1 MPFSTKRFVPQT
13 ISWLVC
19 LLLLL
24 SLPALAQQT
33 QSVTVSGLVTSTET
47 NQAIPGANVVI
58 KNTQQGTTTNA
69 NGEFTLSA
77 PAGSLVLIISS
88 IGHQTQEVPVTGQS
102 KLTIS
107 LQPDDRSLNEVIVVG
122 YGTVKKSDLTGS
134 VSSVKAAELRQTPI
148 ANFVQGLQAR
158 ASGVQVTQ
166 NSGAP
171 GGSISVRI
179 RGNSSISG
187 SSEPLYV
194 VDGFPIAGGDN
205 PVAGGGSGL
214 GADNGNRLSVLSTL
228 NPNDIES
235 MEVLKDASA
244 TAIYGT
250 RGANGVVLITT
261 KRGKAGKT
269 RVSYDGYYGQQQ
281 IRKTLD
287 VMNATQYAQLQNE
300 LTGQALFPNPTQLGE
315 GTDWQSLI
323 FRKAPMQSHQLSV
336 SGGNERSQFALSM
349 NYFDQDGIIINSNF
363 KRGSIRVNLDNA
375 VSKNFKIGTSLTY
388 TYSVNN
394 GAVTATLG
402 DGGPAGGIVLSAL
415 TTPPVL
421 NPYNA
426 DGTPTLYTGLYV
438 DANNPVALASEVLNR
453 NTTRR
458 LLGNIFADW
467 TIAEGF
473 TYRASFGGD
482 LVTDTRDSY
491 VTRYVRAGSVVGGI
505 GGKGNANTNTI
516 LHESL
521 LNYHRLLGAHDLTL
535 TGVFSTQGQMQTADA
550 ITGQQFPNDLV
561 LNNNLSQ
568 ASIIT
573 IGSNKQAWRLDSYTG
588 RINYNYKS
596 RYLLTLTG
604 RVDGSSRF
612 GANNKYGFFPSVA
625 GAWRLSEEPFM
636 QGQQVLSDLKLRG
649 SYGLTGNAD
658 IPLYNSLSRLNSVGN
673 YNFNNVRTIGIAA
686 ANISNPDLKW
696 EKSAQA
702 DIGLDFGLFNNRVQV
717 TADVYYKKTTD
728 LLLSRTI
735 PLSSGFG
742 SIFGNYGSVE
752 NKGIEVTINAGVL
765 NGRLKWDISGN
776 VSANRNKLTLIDG
789 VRTEI
794 VPGGGDGSVGAF
806 TNNSILRV
814 GAPIGSFYGYNFDGI
829 YQTGDNIPTGR
840 VPGNIR
846 YRDLNGDNV
855 ISGADQTIIGNP
867 NPSYIFG
874 INNNLKYKGFD
885 LSLFVQG
892 VQGNQIFN
900 VARLRLEGGASV
912 SNQYAT
918 LVDRWTPT
926 NPSNRYPKAVT
937 GQRVNQSDSH
947 IEDGSFIRFKNI
959 TLGYTLPATGKL
971 AWLANSRVYVSAN
984 NFATLTNYSGYDPEV
999 NTAGQ
1004 NNLNLGVDNIGFP
1017 VPKSFIAGLQ
1027 LNF

>member
-1 MPFSTKRFVPQT
+1 MPFSTTSIIQQR
-13 ISWLVC
+13 IGWLTC

-24 SLPALAQQT
+24 GLSALAQ
-33 QSVTVSGLVTSTET
+33 SARSLLVKGVVVSAEG
-47 NQAIPGANVVI
+47 NQGIPGANVVI

-69 NGEFTLSA
+69 DGEFTLTA
-77 PAGSLVLIISS
+77 PEGKLVLIVSS
-88 IGHQTQEVPVTGQS
+88 IGYQTREVPVSGQS
-102 KLTIS
+102 KLSIT
-107 LQPDDRSLNEVIVVG
+107 LQPDDRSLNEVVVVG

-214 GADNGNRLSVLSTL
+214 GNDNGNRLSVLSTL

-287 VMNATQYAQLQNE
+287 VMNATQFAKYENE
-300 LTGQALFPNPTQLGE
+300 ITGTTIYPNPDQLGQ
-315 GTDWQSLI
+315 GTDWQSLV

-336 SGGNERSQFALSM
+336 TGGNEKSQFALSM

-363 KRGSIRVNLDNA
+363 KRGSVRVNLDNT
-375 VSKNFKIGTSLTY
+375 VSKNLKIGTSLTY

-394 GAVTATLG
+394 GAVTATLL
-402 DGGPAGGIVLSAL
+402 DGASGGIIWAAI
-415 TTPPVL
+415 TAPPTQS
-421 NPYNA
+421 PYNA
-426 DGTPTLYTGLYV
+426 DGTPTIFTGRYL
-438 DANNPVALASEVLNR
+438 DLNNPVALASEVLNQ

-458 LLGNIFADW
+458 FLGNIFADW
-467 TIAEGF
+467 TIADGL
-473 TYRASFGGD
+473 TYRGSFGGD

-491 VTRYVRAGSVVGGI
+491 VTRNIRAGSQVNGI
-505 GGKGNANTNTI
+505 GGKGNNNTNTV

-521 LNYHRLLGAHDLTL
+521 LNYHRLLGNHDLTL
-535 TGVFSTQGQMQTADA
+535 TGVFSTQRQSQTAESM
-550 ITGQQFPNDLV
+550 TGQQFPNDLV
-561 LNNNLSQ
+561 LNDNLSQ
-568 ASIIT
+568 ASIVS
-573 IGSNKQAWRLDSYTG
+573 IGSTRQAWRLDSYTG
-588 RINYNYKS
+588 RINYNFKS
-596 RYLLTLTG
+596 KYLLTLTG
-604 RVDGSSRF
+604 RADGSSRF

-625 GAWRLSEEPFM
+625 GAWRISEEDFM
-636 QGQQVLSDLKLRG
+636 QGQQVFSDLKLRA

-686 ANISNPDLKW
+686 ANIGNPDLKW

-702 DIGLDFGLFNNRVQV
+702 DIGLDFGLLNNRIQV

-742 SIFGNYGSVE
+742 SVFGNFGSVE
-752 NKGIEVTINAGVL
+752 NRGIEVTVNAGVL
-765 NGRLKWDISGN
+765 NGALKWDISGN

-789 VRTEI
+789 TRTEI
-794 VPGGGDGSVGAF
+794 VPGDGGGSVGPF
-806 TNNSILRV
+806 TNNSILRI
-814 GAPIGSFYGYNFDGI
+814 GAPIGSFYGYVFDGI
-829 YQTGDNIPTGR
+829 YQTGESIPTGR
-840 VPGNIR
+840 IPGNIR
-846 YRDLNGDNV
+846 YRDLTGDGV
-855 ISGADQTIIGNP
+855 ISGADQAIIGNP

-892 VQGNQIFN
+892 VQGNQIYN
-900 VARLRLEGGASV
+900 VSKPRLEGGAGGY
-912 SNQYAT
+912 NQYASYE
-918 LVDRWTPT
+918 DRWTPT
-926 NPSNRYPKAVT
+926 NPSNRYQKALT
-937 GQRVNQSDSH
+937 GQRVNQSDIH
-947 IEDGSFIRFKNI
+947 IEDGSFVRFKNI
-959 TLGYTLPATGKL
+959 TLGYTVPAVGKM
-971 AWLANSRVYVSAN
+971 AWLANSRIYISAN
-984 NFATLTNYSGYDPEV
+984 NFATLTRYSGYDPEV

-1017 VPKSFIAGLQ
+1017 VAKSFIAGLQ

>member
-1 MPFSTKRFVPQT
+1 MPFSTTSSAQSK
-13 ISWLVC
+13 IGWLVG
-19 LLLLL
+19 LLLVLEL
-24 SLPALAQQT
+24 SALAQ
-33 QSVTVSGLVTSTET
+33 SNRPVTVSGLVTSAESS
-47 NQAIPGANVVI
+47 QGIPGANVMV

-69 NGEFTLSA
+69 NGEFTLAA
-77 PAGSLVLIISS
+77 PAGSLVLIVSS
-88 IGHQTQEVPVTGQS
+88 IGFQTQEVPVSGQS
-102 KLTIS
+102 KLTIA
-107 LQPDDRSLNEVIVVG
+107 LQADNRSLNEVIVVG

-134 VSSVKAAELRQTPI
+134 VSSVRAAELKQTPI

-179 RGNSSISG
+179 RGNNSISG

-214 GADNGNRLSVLSTL
+214 GNDNGNRLSVLSTL

-261 KRGKAGKT
+261 KRGKSGKT

-287 VMNATQYAQLQNE
+287 VMNATQFAKYENEITGTQLY
-300 LTGQALFPNPTQLGE
+300 PNPDQLGQ

-363 KRGSIRVNLDNA
+363 KRGSVRVNLDNTI
-375 VSKNFKIGTSLTY
+375 SKNLKIGTSLTY

-394 GAVTATLG
+394 GAITATLG
-402 DGGPAGGIVLSAL
+402 DGGPAGGIILSAL
-415 TTPPVL
+415 TAPPVFS
-421 NPYNA
+421 PYNA
-426 DGTPTLYTGLYV
+426 DGSPTIFTNRYLDL
-438 DANNPVALASEVLNR
+438 NNPVALATEVMNR

-458 LLGNIFADW
+458 FLGNIFADW
-467 TIAEGF
+467 TITNGS

-491 VTRYVRAGSVVGGI
+491 VTRNIRAGSQVNGI
-505 GGKGNANTNTI
+505 GGKGNANTNTV

-521 LNYHRLLGAHDLTL
+521 LNYHRLFGVHDVNV
-535 TGVFSTQGQMQTADA
+535 TGVFSTQGQLQTADA
-550 ITGQQFPNDLV
+550 MTGQQFPNDLV

-568 ASIIT
+568 ASILT
-573 IGSNKQAWRLDSYTG
+573 IASNKQAWRLDSYTG

-596 RYLLTLTG
+596 KYLLTLTG

-612 GANNKYGFFPSVA
+612 GDNNKYGFFPSVA
-625 GAWRLSEEPFM
+625 GAWRVSEEGFM
-636 QGQQVLSDLKLRG
+636 QGQQVLSDLKLRA
-649 SYGLTGNAD
+649 SYGITGNAD

-702 DIGLDFGLFNNRVQV
+702 DIGLDFGLLNNRIQV

-742 SIFGNYGSVE
+742 SVFGNFGSVE
-752 NKGIEVTINAGVL
+752 NRGIEVTVNAGVL
-765 NGRLKWDISGN
+765 NGPLKWDINGN
-776 VSANRNKLTLIDG
+776 ISANRNKLTLIDG
-789 VRTEI
+789 TRTEI
-794 VPGGGDGSVGAF
+794 IPGGGDASIGAF

-814 GAPIGSFYGYNFDGI
+814 GAPIGSFYGYVFDGI

-840 VPGNIR
+840 IPGNIR
-846 YRDLNGDNV
+846 YRDLNGDGV

-874 INNNLKYKGFD
+874 INNTLKYKGFD

-892 VQGNQIFN
+892 VQGNQIFA
-900 VARLRLEGGASV
+900 VSRVRLEAGAGAI
-912 SNQYAT
+912 NQYAT
-918 LVDRWTPT
+918 YVNRWTST
-926 NPSNRYPKAVT
+926 NPSNQYLKAST
-937 GQRVNQSDSH
+937 GQRVNQSDIH
-947 IEDGSFIRFKNI
+947 IEDGSFVRFKNI
-959 TLGYTLPATGKL
+959 TLGYTIPAAGKL

-1017 VPKSFIAGLQ
+1017 VSKSFIAGLQ

>member
-1 MPFSTKRFVPQT
+1 MPFSTTSLIQLK
-13 ISWLVC
+13 IGWLIG
-19 LLLLL
+19 LLLVLA
-24 SLPALAQQT
+24 LPVLAQSNR
-33 QSVTVSGLVTSTET
+33 SVTVSGLVTSAESS
-47 NQAIPGANVVI
+47 QGIPGANVMV

-69 NGEFTLSA
+69 NGEFSLAA
-77 PAGSLVLIISS
+77 PAGSLVLIVSS
-88 IGHQTQEVPVTGQS
+88 IGYQTQEVPVSGQS

-107 LQPDDRSLNEVIVVG
+107 LQPDNRSLNEVIVVG

-134 VSSVKAAELRQTPI
+134 VSSVRAAELKQTPI

-179 RGNSSISG
+179 RGNNSISG

-214 GADNGNRLSVLSTL
+214 GNDNGNRLSVLSTL
-228 NPNDIES
+228 NPDDIES

-287 VMNATQYAQLQNE
+287 VMNAAQFAKYENE
-300 LTGQALFPNPTQLGE
+300 ISGTTLYPNPDQLGQ

-363 KRGSIRVNLDNA
+363 KRGSVRVNLDNT
-375 VSKNFKIGTSLTY
+375 VSKNVKIGTSLTY

-394 GAVTATLG
+394 GAITATLG
-402 DGGPAGGIVLSAL
+402 DGGPAGGIILSAL
-415 TTPPVL
+415 TAPPVFS
-421 NPYNA
+421 PYNA
-426 DGTPTLYTGLYV
+426 DGTPTIFTNRYLDL
-438 DANNPVALASEVLNR
+438 NNPVALATEVLNR

-458 LLGNIFADW
+458 FLGNIFADW
-467 TIAEGF
+467 TIANGL

-491 VTRYVRAGSVVGGI
+491 VTRNIRAGSQVNGI
-505 GGKGNANTNTI
+505 GGKGNANTNTV

-521 LNYHRLLGAHDLTL
+521 LNYHRLFGTHDINL
-535 TGVFSTQGQMQTADA
+535 TGVFSTQGQVQTADA
-550 ITGQQFPNDLV
+550 MTGQQFPNDLV
-561 LNNNLSQ
+561 LNDNLSQ
-568 ASIIT
+568 ASILT
-573 IGSNKQAWRLDSYTG
+573 IASNKQAWRLDSYTG

-596 RYLLTLTG
+596 KYLLTLTG

-625 GAWRLSEEPFM
+625 GAWRVSEEGFM
-636 QGQQVLSDLKLRG
+636 QGQQVLSDLKLRASFG
-649 SYGLTGNAD
+649 ITGNAD

-702 DIGLDFGLFNNRVQV
+702 DIGLDFGLLNNRIQV

-742 SIFGNYGSVE
+742 SVFGNFGSVE
-752 NKGIEVTINAGVL
+752 NRGIEVTVNAGVL
-765 NGRLKWDISGN
+765 NGPLKWDINGN
-776 VSANRNKLTLIDG
+776 ISANRNKLTLIDG
-789 VRTEI
+789 TRTEI
-794 VPGGGDGSVGAF
+794 IPGGGDGSVGAF

-814 GAPIGSFYGYNFDGI
+814 GAPIGSFYGYVFDGI

-840 VPGNIR
+840 IPGNIR
-846 YRDLNGDNV
+846 YRDLNGDGT

-867 NPSYIFG
+867 NPNYIFG
-874 INNNLKYKGFD
+874 INNTLKYKGFD
-885 LSLFVQG
+885 MSLFVQG
-892 VQGNQIFN
+892 VQGNQIFA
-900 VARLRLEGGASV
+900 VSRVRLEAGAGTI
-912 SNQYAT
+912 NQYASY
-918 LVDRWTPT
+918 VNRWTPT
-926 NPSNRYPKAVT
+926 NPSNQYLKAST
-937 GQRVNQSDSH
+937 GQRVNQSDIH
-947 IEDGSFIRFKNI
+947 IEDGSFVRFKNI
-959 TLGYTLPATGKL
+959 TLGYTIPAAGKL

-984 NFATLTNYSGYDPEV
+984 NFATLTKYSGYDPEV

-1017 VPKSFIAGLQ
+1017 VSKSFIAGLQ

>member
-1 MPFSTKRFVPQT
+1 MPFSTTSSVQSK
-13 ISWLVC
+13 IGWLVC
-19 LLLLL
+19 LLLVLEL
-24 SLPALAQQT
+24 SALAQ
-33 QSVTVSGLVTSTET
+33 SKRPVTVSGLVTSVESS
-47 NQAIPGANVVI
+47 QGVPGANVMV

-69 NGEFTLSA
+69 NGEFTLAA
-77 PAGSLVLIISS
+77 PAGSLVLIVSS
-88 IGHQTQEVPVTGQS
+88 IGYQTQEVPVSGQS
-102 KLTIS
+102 KLTIA
-107 LQPDDRSLNEVIVVG
+107 LQPDNRSLNEVIVVG

-134 VSSVKAAELRQTPI
+134 VSSVRAAELKQTPI

-179 RGNSSISG
+179 RGNNSISG

-214 GADNGNRLSVLSTL
+214 GNDNGNRLSVLSTL

-287 VMNATQYAQLQNE
+287 VMNATQFAQYENE
-300 LTGQALFPNPTQLGE
+300 IAGTPLYPNPDQLGK

-363 KRGSIRVNLDNA
+363 KRGSVRVNLDNTIN
-375 VSKNFKIGTSLTY
+375 KNFKIGTSLTY

-394 GAVTATLG
+394 GAITATLG
-402 DGGPAGGIVLSAL
+402 DGGPSGGIILSAL
-415 TTPPVL
+415 TAPPVFS
-421 NPYNA
+421 PYNA
-426 DGTPTLYTGLYV
+426 DGTPTIFTNRYLDL
-438 DANNPVALASEVLNR
+438 NNPIALATEVLNR

-458 LLGNIFADW
+458 FLGNIFADW
-467 TIAEGF
+467 TITNGL

-491 VTRYVRAGSVVGGI
+491 VTRNIRAGSQVNGI
-505 GGKGNANTNTI
+505 GGKGNANTNTV

-521 LNYHRLLGAHDLTL
+521 LNYHRLFGTHDVNL
-535 TGVFSTQGQMQTADA
+535 TGVFSTQGQAQTSDA
-550 ITGQQFPNDLV
+550 MTGQQFPNDLV

-568 ASIIT
+568 ASILT
-573 IGSNKQAWRLDSYTG
+573 IASNKQAWRLDSYTG

-596 RYLLTLTG
+596 KYLLTLTG

-612 GANNKYGFFPSVA
+612 GNNNKYGFFPSVA
-625 GAWRLSEEPFM
+625 GAWRVSEEGFM
-636 QGQQVLSDLKLRG
+636 HGQQVLSDLKLRASFG
-649 SYGLTGNAD
+649 ITGNAD

-702 DIGLDFGLFNNRVQV
+702 DIGLDFGLLNNRIQV

-742 SIFGNYGSVE
+742 SVFGNFGSVE
-752 NKGIEVTINAGVL
+752 NRGIEVTVNAGVL
-765 NGRLKWDISGN
+765 NGPLKWDINGN
-776 VSANRNKLTLIDG
+776 ISANRNKLTLIDG
-789 VRTEI
+789 TRTEI
-794 VPGGGDGSVGAF
+794 IPGGGDGSIGAF

-814 GAPIGSFYGYNFDGI
+814 GAPIGSFYGYVFDGI

-840 VPGNIR
+840 IPGNIR
-846 YRDLNGDNV
+846 YRDLNGDGA

-867 NPSYIFG
+867 NPNYIFG
-874 INNNLKYKGFD
+874 INNTLKYKGFD

-892 VQGNQIFN
+892 VQGNQIFA
-900 VARLRLEGGASV
+900 VSRVRLEAGAGTI
-912 SNQYAT
+912 NQYASY
-918 LVDRWTPT
+918 VNRWTPT
-926 NPSNRYPKAVT
+926 NPSNEYLKAST
-937 GQRVNQSDSH
+937 GQRVNQSDIH
-947 IEDGSFIRFKNI
+947 IEDGSFVRFKNI
-959 TLGYTLPATGKL
+959 TLGYTIPAVGKL

-984 NFATLTNYSGYDPEV
+984 NFATLTRYSGYDPEV

-1017 VPKSFIAGLQ
+1017 VSKSFIAGLQ

>member
-1 MPFSTKRFVPQT
+1 MLFST
-13 ISWLVC
+13 ISIVQQKIKWLVC
-19 LLLLL
+19 LLLVL
-24 SLPALAQQT
+24 SLPALAQP
-33 QSVTVSGLVTSTET
+33 SRSITVNGLVTSVGS
-47 NQAIPGANVVI
+47 NQVVPGANVVV

-69 NGEFTLSA
+69 DGAFTLTVPEGKS
-77 PAGSLVLIISS
+77 VLIVSS
-88 IGHQTQEVPVTGQS
+88 IGFQTQEVSLAGQS
-102 KLTIS
+102 KLTIG
-107 LQPDDRSLNEVIVVG
+107 LQPDNRSLNEVIVVG

-214 GADNGNRLSVLSTL
+214 GNENGNRLSVLSTL

-287 VMNATQYAQLQNE
+287 VMNATQYAIYENE
-300 LTGQALFPNPTQLGE
+300 ISGQPINPNPEQLGK
-315 GTDWQSLI
+315 GTDWQSLV
-323 FRKAPMQSHQLSV
+323 FQKAPMQSHQLSV
-336 SGGNERSQFALSM
+336 SGGSEKSQFALSM

-363 KRGSIRVNLDNA
+363 KRGSVRVNLDNT
-375 VSKNFKIGTSLTY
+375 VSKRFKIGTSLTY

-394 GAVTATLG
+394 GAVTSTVG
-402 DGGPAGGIVLSAL
+402 DGGPAGGIILSAL
-415 TTPPVL
+415 TVPPTL
-421 NPYNA
+421 SPFNA
-426 DGTPTLYTGLYV
+426 DGTPTVFTGPYL
-438 DANNPVALASEVLNR
+438 DLNNPVALASQVLNR

-458 LLGNIFADW
+458 FLGNIFADW
-467 TIAEGF
+467 IIADGL

-491 VTRYVRAGSVVGGI
+491 VTRNIRAGSQVNGI
-505 GGKGNANTNTI
+505 GGKGNNNTNTV

-521 LNYHRLLGAHDLTL
+521 LNYHRLLGNHDVTL
-535 TGVFSTQGQMQTADA
+535 TGVFSTQGQAQSAESM
-550 ITGQQFPNDLV
+550 TGQQFPNDLV
-561 LNNNLSQ
+561 LNDNLAQ
-568 ASIIT
+568 ASIVS
-573 IGSNKQAWRLDSYTG
+573 IGSNRQAWRLDSYTG
-588 RINYNYKS
+588 RVNYNYKS

-612 GANNKYGFFPSVA
+612 GANNKYGFFPSIA
-625 GAWRLSEEPFM
+625 GAWRVSEEAFM
-636 QGQQVLSDLKLRG
+636 QGQRVFSDLKFRA

-658 IPLYNSLSRLNSVGN
+658 IPLYNSLSRLSSVGN

-696 EKSAQA
+696 EKSTQA
-702 DIGLDFGLFNNRVQV
+702 DIGLDFGLLNNRIQV

-742 SIFGNYGSVE
+742 TVFGNFGSVE
-752 NKGIEVTINAGVL
+752 NRGIELTVNAGVL
-765 NGRLKWDISGN
+765 TGPLKWDVSAN

-789 VRTEI
+789 KRTEI
-794 VPGGGDGSVGAF
+794 VPGDGGSTIGAF

-814 GAPIGSFYGYNFDGI
+814 GEPIGSFYGYTFDGI
-829 YQTGDNIPTGR
+829 FQTGDNIPTGR
-840 VPGNIR
+840 TPGNIR
-846 YRDLNGDNV
+846 YRDLNGDGA
-855 ISGADQTIIGNP
+855 ISAADQGIIGNP
-867 NPSYIFG
+867 NPNYIFG
-874 INNNLKYKGFD
+874 INNTLKYKGFD
-885 LSLFVQG
+885 LALFVQG
-892 VQGNQIFN
+892 VQGNQIYN
-900 VARLRLEGGASV
+900 ISRLRLEGGAGGL
-912 SNQYAT
+912 NQYAT
-918 LVDRWTPT
+918 YVDRWTLT
-926 NPSNRYPKAVT
+926 NPSNRYQKALT
-937 GQRVNQSDSH
+937 GQRVNQSDIH
-947 IEDGSFIRFKNI
+947 IEDGSFVRFKNI
-959 TLGYTLPATGKL
+959 TLGYTLPAVGKL
-971 AWLANSRVYVSAN
+971 AWLANSRIYVSAN
-984 NFATLTNYSGYDPEV
+984 NFATLTRYSGYDPEV

-1004 NNLNLGVDNIGFP
+1004 SNLNLGVDNIGYP
-1017 VPKSFIAGLQ
+1017 VAKSFIAGLQ